1 MSPPLTFDRSASELV
16 IEAMG
21 WEITS
26 DGYLSSD
33 DGAVTSFTGHI
44 VHVDEFAGVVEYD
57 NEAVP
62 LRDDFNE
69 LVEYVKYRRE
79 TDDEPT

>member
-1 MSPPLTFDRSASELV
+1 MTPTLTFDRGASELV

-44 VHVDEFAGVVEYD
+44 VHIDEFAGVVEYE
-57 NEAVP
+57 NGAVP

-69 LVEYVKYRRE
+69 LVEYIKHRRQQA
-79 TDDEPT
+79 DG